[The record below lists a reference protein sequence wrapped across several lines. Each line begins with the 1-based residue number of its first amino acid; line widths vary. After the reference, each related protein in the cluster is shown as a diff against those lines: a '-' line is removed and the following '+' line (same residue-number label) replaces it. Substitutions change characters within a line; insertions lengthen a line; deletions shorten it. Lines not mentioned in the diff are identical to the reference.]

1 MSAAYTPEALTIV
14 IERMERVIRS
24 HGPMGFN
31 ELRASI
37 CRPADMVHAALLLA
51 DEQGR
56 LMRAGSGR
64 ICVRVAPVA
73 PAATRAY
80 EQAVKMAAWAA
91 MAKAPPLEGVA

>member
-1 MSAAYTPEALTIV
+1 MSAAYTHEALTIV

-73 PAATRAY
+73 PAERRS
-80 EQAVKMAAWAA
+80 
-91 MAKAPPLEGVA
+91 PSSRR